1 MLPGRA
7 AQVWRHQP
15 AYRRPRHF
23 HEEPEVNGVVRGV
36 ASIGIGDRTLELRA
50 GELVVFEPGQDH
62 VLLQASDDLELFVM
76 ALRPALA
83 ERARGSVPRVLDQK
97 ILLRDR
103 ELDAFRERALAL
115 GEVRD
120 RNSVEHQLV
129 ELFTSVG
136 AHPSTSRVSSRR
148 ALAELR
154 SAPDVS
160 VTELARRLR
169 VAPAQLSREFHR
181 DLGLTLVEY
190 RARLR
195 LMRFIRLVD
204 AGASMSAAALDA
216 DFGSYAQCHRTFQRA
231 LGCSPRDYFEGS
243 RSVIDSATDGKS
255 GSLDGSRQR
264 RDYSE

>member
-1 MLPGRA
+1 VSAALFQPFPMLPGRA

-36 ASIGIGDRTLELRA
+36 ALVGIGDRTLELRA

-97 ILLRDR
+97 ILLRER

-115 GEVRD
+115 GEVAD
-120 RNSVEHQLV
+120 KISVEREIV
-129 ELFTSVG
+129 ELFASVG
-136 AHPSTSRVSSRR
+136 GHPSTSRVSSRR
-148 ALAELR
+148 ALGQLR

-160 VTELARRLR
+160 AAELARRLR

-190 RARLR
+190 RARVR
-195 LMRFIRLVD
+195 LMRFIHLVD
-204 AGASMSAAALDA
+204 AGASLSAAALDA

-243 RSVIDSATDGKS
+243 RRLIDSATHRES
-255 GSLDGSRQR
+255 AS
-264 RDYSE
+264 